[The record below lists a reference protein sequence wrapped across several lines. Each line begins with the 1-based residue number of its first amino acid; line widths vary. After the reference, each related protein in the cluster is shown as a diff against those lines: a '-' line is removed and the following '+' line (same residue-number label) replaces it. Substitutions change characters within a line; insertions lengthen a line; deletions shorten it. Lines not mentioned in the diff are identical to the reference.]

1 MVSEGHLKHN
11 LKIRTYVLDLTG
23 LRSVYFQGEML
34 TRKLNLGVRSS
45 RKEVCIVEVISKA
58 LKAMKMGDIPLRN

>member
-1 MVSEGHLKHN
+1 MVSEGRLKHN

-23 LRSVYFQGEML
+23 LRSVYFQVEML